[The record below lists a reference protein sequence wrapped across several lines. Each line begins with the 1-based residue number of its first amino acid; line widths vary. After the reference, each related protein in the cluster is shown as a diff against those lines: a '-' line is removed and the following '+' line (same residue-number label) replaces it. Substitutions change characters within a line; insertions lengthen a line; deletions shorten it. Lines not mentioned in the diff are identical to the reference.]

1 MLHLFKKIYLDID
14 ENLNTFRD
22 RIVISKNHGYRVSSD
37 LENSFD
43 GKLFYFSLSLE
54 ELIGE
59 NKTFSSFVDMM
70 NQISL
75 KLEERNKPI
84 VIYSDSENFLK
95 ILINWYKLVL
105 KEPKCDECYSLLKSY
120 SFKENLFSNGR
131 MRISHTQYYLN
142 FEKNLFDSLFE
153 IININKTEKENFVK
167 ENKKFFS
174 IEFLLASYLFDGSS
188 SEEVKKILKVLIKKD
203 LEKYFYEIK
212 EILLVHLLRKAFQ
225 QKLQTT
231 KVYDFSNFYDIVND
245 ESPLVK
251 VFFKKEIWNNEGL
264 FKPSTSGNI
273 KFENITDE
281 DIDNFIKFTEIS
293 GEEWEEENF
302 YRFNKSDKYKLTFL
316 KHITKDVMTDEE
328 LKEIIDF
335 ELKGNHAAGTFYSI
349 DLETVNHYFIDFV
362 LNCVKENTKEKFQ
375 YYCV

>member
-273 KFENITDE
+273 KFENITDD

>member
-188 SEEVKKILKVLIKKD
+188 SEDVKKILKVLIKKD

>member
-188 SEEVKKILKVLIKKD
+188 
-203 LEKYFYEIK
+203 
-212 EILLVHLLRKAFQ
+212 
-225 QKLQTT
+225 
-231 KVYDFSNFYDIVND
+231 
-245 ESPLVK
+245 
-251 VFFKKEIWNNEGL
+251 
-264 FKPSTSGNI
+264 
-273 KFENITDE
+273 
-281 DIDNFIKFTEIS
+281 
-293 GEEWEEENF
+293 
-302 YRFNKSDKYKLTFL
+302 
-316 KHITKDVMTDEE
+316 
-328 LKEIIDF
+328 
-335 ELKGNHAAGTFYSI
+335 
-349 DLETVNHYFIDFV
+349 
-362 LNCVKENTKEKFQ
+362 
-375 YYCV
+375 

>member
-273 KFENITDE
+273 KFENITDD
-281 DIDNFIKFTEIS
+281 DIDNFMKFTEIS